1 MGRFEEGAL
10 MQTTQLS
17 YYKYEY
23 PQTVKDSLDNILRRV
38 DSDCF
43 NMLREEY
50 KFNDDLQKKDVDEE
64 RRKDEARSEANERV
78 VIGVGLSKVAQFVG
92 SLLLGSG
99 S

>member
-1 MGRFEEGAL
+1 
-10 MQTTQLS
+10 
-17 YYKYEY
+17 
-23 PQTVKDSLDNILRRV
+23 
-38 DSDCF
+38 
-43 NMLREEY
+43 MLREEY
-50 KFNDDLQKKDVDEE
+50 KFNDYLQKKDVDEE